1 MSRAPAGDV
10 IETKPTSNVFTA
22 LVAIAFLAEL
32 IAFIALYLKAGE
44 IFIEGSKGLFG

>member
-22 LVAIAFLAEL
+22 LVAIAFIAEL
-32 IAFIALYLKAGE
+32 IAFVALYLKFTE
-44 IFIEGSKGLFG
+44 VFDKGLF